1 MSQQEPLEIEVIDW
15 DRVSR
20 KFAVEGINPKLD
32 DIRKSGKRIPLLVL
46 KNRNK
51 GEDMAALRNV
61 VLWKSKSSSDSH
73 YTFTTYEYQDG
84 VMTDIM

>member
-1 MSQQEPLEIEVIDW
+1 MSEQEPLEIEVIDW

-20 KFAVEGINPKLD
+20 KFAVEDINPKLD
-32 DIRKSGKRIPLLVL
+32 DIRKSGKRIRLLVL

-51 GEDMAALRNV
+51 EDMAVLRNII
-61 VLWKSKSSSDSH
+61 LWKSKSSSDSH

-84 VMTDIM
+84 VMTDMM

>member
-20 KFAVEGINPKLD
+20 KFAVEGIHPKLD

-46 KNRNK
+46 KKRNK
-51 GEDMAALRNV
+51 EDMAFLRNII
-61 VLWKSKSSSDSH
+61 LWKSKSSSDSH

-84 VMTDIM
+84 VTIDMM